1 MLTRFSLSAGL
12 VILGLMT
19 SGMTAMGATTDGTIT
34 FQDDTSATAPVDPT
48 SPNVPLTPADPNNPA
63 TNNTGTLTLDVAP
76 KSIDFG
82 TATTSNAAK
91 TYTATGTYNQYL
103 QVSDKRTT
111 ANGWQ
116 VNVKQDRTLTNDSNN
131 HVLTGAVI
139 HLPQGTA
146 RNSLNEPASV
156 VDTKLTVAPNV
167 SVSNFGQ
174 VVFSA
179 PNQAGVGKATSTNTW
194 NAGAVTLSIPKLT
207 AQVGNYTNNLVWT
220 LVAAT
225 TN

>member
-156 VDTKLTVAPNV
+156 ADSNLVVAPSV
-167 SVSNFGQ
+167 SVTTADQ

>member
-1 MLTRFSLSAGL
+1 MFTRVSIRVGL
-12 VILGLMT
+12 VVLGLIPI
-19 SGMTAMGATTDGTIT
+19 GLTATAATTTGTVT

-48 SPNVPLTPADPNNPA
+48 SPNIPLTPADPNNPA

-82 TATTSNAAK
+82 TVTTSNAAK
-91 TYTATGTYNQYL
+91 TYNATGTYYQYL

-139 HLPQGTA
+139 HLPKGTP
-146 RNSLNEPASV
+146 RNSLNEPASAADANLV
-156 VDTKLTVAPNV
+156 TNAV
-167 SVSNFGQ
+167 SVSNSDQ
-174 VVFSA
+174 VVFNAANLAS
-179 PNQAGVGKATSTNTW
+179 VGKATSTTTW
-194 NAGAVTLSIPKLT
+194 NANAVTLSIPKLT
-207 AQVGNYTNNLVWT
+207 ARVGNYTNSLVWT

>member
-167 SVSNFGQ
+167 SVSNFDQ

>member
-1 MLTRFSLSAGL
+1 M
-12 VILGLMT
+12 ILGLMT

-131 HVLTGAVI
+131 HVLNGAVI

-156 VDTKLTVAPNV
+156 ADTKLTVAPSV
-167 SVSNFGQ
+167 SVSSFDQ

>member
-82 TATTSNAAK
+82 P
-91 TYTATGTYNQYL
+91 Q
-103 QVSDKRTT
+103 QRP
-111 ANGWQ
+111 
-116 VNVKQDRTLTNDSNN
+116 TL
-131 HVLTGAVI
+131 
-139 HLPQGTA
+139 
-146 RNSLNEPASV
+146 
-156 VDTKLTVAPNV
+156 
-167 SVSNFGQ
+167 
-174 VVFSA
+174 
-179 PNQAGVGKATSTNTW
+179 
-194 NAGAVTLSIPKLT
+194 PKLIPQLAPIINICKSQT
-207 AQVGNYTNNLVWT
+207 NAQLPMAGRSM
-220 LVAAT
+220 
-225 TN
+225 

>member
-1 MLTRFSLSAGL
+1 MFTRVSIRVGL
-12 VILGLMT
+12 VVLGLIPI
-19 SGMTAMGATTDGTIT
+19 GLTATAATTTGTVT
-34 FQDDTSATAPVDPT
+34 FQDDTSATAPVDLT
-48 SPNVPLTPADPNNPA
+48 SPNIPLTPADPNNPA

-82 TATTSNAAK
+82 TVTTSNAAK
-91 TYTATGTYNQYL
+91 TYNATGTYYQYL

-139 HLPQGTA
+139 HLPKGTP
-146 RNSLNEPASV
+146 RNSLNEPASAADANLV
-156 VDTKLTVAPNV
+156 TNAV
-167 SVSNFGQ
+167 SVSNSDQ
-174 VVFSA
+174 VVFNAS
-179 PNQAGVGKATSTNTW
+179 NLAGVGKATSTTTW
-194 NAGAVTLSIPKLT
+194 NANAVTLSIPKLT
-207 AQVGNYTNNLVWT
+207 ARVGNYTNSLVWT

>member
-1 MLTRFSLSAGL
+1 MFTRVSIRVGL
-12 VILGLMT
+12 VVLGLIPI
-19 SGMTAMGATTDGTIT
+19 GLTATAATTTGTVT

-82 TATTSNAAK
+82 TVTTSNAAK
-91 TYTATGTYNQYL
+91 TYNATGTYYQYL

-139 HLPQGTA
+139 HLPKGTP
-146 RNSLNEPASV
+146 RNSLNEPASAADANLV
-156 VDTKLTVAPNV
+156 TNAV
-167 SVSNFGQ
+167 SVSNSDQ
-174 VVFSA
+174 VVFTA
-179 PNQAGVGKATSTNTW
+179 ANFAGVGKATSTTTW
-194 NAGAVTLSIPKLT
+194 NANAVTLSIPKLT
-207 AQVGNYTNNLVWT
+207 ARVGNYTNSLVWT

>member
-1 MLTRFSLSAGL
+1 
-12 VILGLMT
+12 MT
-19 SGMTAMGATTDGTIT
+19 TT
-34 FQDDTSATAPVDPT
+34 
-48 SPNVPLTPADPNNPA
+48 DPNNPA

-76 KSIDFG
+76 KTIDFG
-82 TATTSNAAK
+82 TVTTSNAAK
-91 TYTATGTYNQYL
+91 TYTAIGNYNQYL

-116 VNVKQDRTLTNDSNN
+116 VNVKQDRTLTNASNN

-156 VDTKLTVAPNV
+156 ADSNLVVAPSV
-167 SVSNFGQ
+167 SVTTADQ
-174 VVFSA
+174 VVFSS
-179 PNQAGVGKATSTNTW
+179 PNRAGVGKATSTNTW